1 MYSRFEQ
8 LLKAHKTTA
17 YKVAKATNITN
28 STFTEWKKGT
38 YIPKIDKL
46 QRIAEYFD
54 VSVDYLMGIDKTVLP
69 AEQVGGLSPEYI
81 KVVSEAK
88 ERGYSPEDIRIALDM
103 LDIARG
109 KKL

>member
-1 MYSRFEQ
+1 MYEIFEKI
-8 LLKAHKTTA
+8 LEEKGLTA
-17 YKVAKATNITN
+17 YKVAKATGL
-28 STFTEWKKGT
+28 STSTLSNWKMGR
-38 YIPKIDKL
+38 YVPKLEKL
-46 QRIAEYFD
+46 QKIAIYLG
-54 VSVDYLMGIDKTVLP
+54 VSVDYLMGIDKIVLP